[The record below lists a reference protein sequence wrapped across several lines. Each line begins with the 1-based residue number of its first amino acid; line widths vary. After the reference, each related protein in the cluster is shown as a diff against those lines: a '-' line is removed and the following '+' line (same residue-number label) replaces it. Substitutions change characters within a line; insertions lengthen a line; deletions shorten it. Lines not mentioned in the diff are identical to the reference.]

1 MSLFQEEWR
10 RAAAART
17 GTPPTGAAY
26 MSDGTSSS
34 GSASTI
40 PNGRTH
46 AYASRSFT
54 SHNTS
59 LPRANTSLTAPPAH
73 GNDSEDDLE
82 VITSDLVQP
91 VPLQVT
97 PGPANGLHGPHGPH
111 ASSETPKSDYR
122 YETVGGKKVM
132 SAAAK
137 ERQSQIMKE
146 RWAAGRMDHVHEK
159 IKQTKKRKAL
169 LQGSADDE
177 DDPPTKK
184 TAATSHR
191 LSLNSD
197 SSPLSSTN
205 TKQPD
210 MSGCS
215 SSQRELWAY
224 IYPHLDIFKH
234 RPIPQKCWVPDLLA
248 LPRARDL
255 KFNPRRAGSGRRPYV
270 DTDEKKVAA
279 LLLHLTGKAAS
290 QPCSRC
296 VNGNGAFDGCVK
308 LSPDAGLGANIK
320 NCANCWYSHQA
331 CIFETPSVQDAGGG
345 IVVQDDSDH
354 VDYEVEHE
362 PHTDQV
368 ENEPQTD
375 QIDPE
380 QDNYLDRNTFPAVL
394 LTPAGR
400 KYHEWHDESGDPVDT
415 KGTVL
420 LPDQYTPDEQAEKPW
435 WCPIDD
441 CPRTC
446 PTLKALS
453 SHFPRVHYARVLND
467 NLDGTFS
474 ILGLYDNPKLG
485 IGGSYLKDPPS
496 FPYVAS
502 QKAKA
507 PFAPLQQLKSTR
519 SSIPAEPRIVQTY
532 KFHESDWE
540 DEVSRHLPE
549 GEASKSMW
557 EFVRPHLTKTFSI
570 PNKGWVKELLP
581 LPRIRDLQWN
591 PHRKS
596 EYYESHPRD
605 ISCLIIQVTGEKA
618 PNPCTYCVSGKG
630 PFDGCV
636 VIPREAPPE
645 VRARVVS
652 CANCCYHNGQN
663 TCSIINWTV
672 GREQPP
678 WPGYRGRGGVN
689 GTNGVPTGKK
699 PAPSNRHS
707 PTKTLELDAA
717 AGAVASL
724 RTSAAATTTTA
735 AVPEPQPRPNSPS
748 QTSGSAGSR
757 HVVEIKRPRPPL
769 AQRADSPEIPHVR
782 QPSAERHLEMED
794 WEIAPGRI
802 RYENPGR
809 PDDLAF
815 AKNYLLGGPVNI
827 HNEVQVQVEVL
838 SSAKKR
844 RFEPMDGKLRS
855 CSIMVGKLIV
865 TVDGHPEVTVGEHG
879 QFTIRPGYGVTLQN
893 RLYSDVVLQITTV
906 RVYD

>member
-1 MSLFQEEWR
+1 MPLFQDEWR
-10 RAAAART
+10 RTSAART

-40 PNGRTH
+40 PNDRAH
-46 AYASRSFT
+46 ASRSFT
-54 SHNTS
+54 SYNTPV
-59 LPRANTSLTAPPAH
+59 PRANISLTALPTH
-73 GNDSEDDLE
+73 GNDAEDGLE

-97 PGPANGLHGPHGPH
+97 PGPAIGSH
-111 ASSETPKSDYR
+111 ASSETPRSDYH
-122 YETVGGKKVM
+122 YETVGGKRVM

-159 IKQTKKRKAL
+159 SKQTKKRKAL
-169 LQGSADDE
+169 LLGSVDDE
-177 DDPPTKK
+177 DDPPMKRT
-184 TAATSHR
+184 TTTSHR
-191 LSLNSD
+191 LILNSD
-197 SSPLSSTN
+197 SGPLSATN

-210 MSGCS
+210 MSGYS
-215 SSQRELWAY
+215 SSQQELWAY
-224 IYPHLDIFKH
+224 IGPHLDNFKH
-234 RPIPQKCWVPDLLA
+234 KPIPKKCWVPDLLA

-255 KFNPRRAGSGRRPYV
+255 RFNPRRAGSGRRPYT

-279 LLLHLTGKAAS
+279 LLLHLTGKVAS

-296 VNGNGAFDGCVK
+296 LNGNGAFDGCVM
-308 LSPDAGLGANIK
+308 LSPDAGLGANLK
-320 NCANCWYSHQA
+320 NCANCWYSHQG
-331 CIFETPSVQDAGGG
+331 CLFETTSRQEDGDG
-345 IVVQDDSDH
+345 IVVEDSL
-354 VDYEVEHE
+354 VGEEVEDE
-362 PHTDQV
+362 PHT
-368 ENEPQTD
+368 
-375 QIDPE
+375 E
-380 QDNYLDRNTFPAVL
+380 QSRPKQDAYLDRDTFPAIL
-394 LTPAGR
+394 LTPTGR
-400 KYHEWHDESGDPVDT
+400 KYAEWHDESGNPVNL
-415 KGTVL
+415 KGSVL
-420 LPDQYTPDEQAEKPW
+420 LPDEYTLDEQDEKPW

-441 CPRTC
+441 CTRTFT
-446 PTLKALS
+446 TLKALGC
-453 SHFPRVHYARVLND
+453 HFNRVHYARVLND

-474 ILGLYDNPKLG
+474 ILGLYDDPRLG

-496 FPYVAS
+496 VPYVAS
-502 QKAKA
+502 QKAEA
-507 PFAPLQQLKSTR
+507 PVVPLMQLKSTR
-519 SSIPAEPRIVQTY
+519 SSIPVKPGAIQAYEVN
-532 KFHESDWE
+532 ESDWE
-540 DEVSRHLPE
+540 DEVPRHLPE
-549 GEASKSMW
+549 EEASKSMW
-557 EFVRPHLTKTFSI
+557 EYVKPHLTKFSSI
-570 PNKGWVKELLP
+570 PDRGWVKELLP

-618 PNPCTYCVSGKG
+618 PNPCTHCASGKG

-636 VIPREAPPE
+636 VIPRDAPPE

-672 GREQPP
+672 DREQPP
-678 WPGYRGRGGVN
+678 FPGYRGRGGVN
-689 GTNGVPTGKK
+689 GTKGASTGKK

-707 PTKTLELDAA
+707 STDTLELDTA
-717 AGAVASL
+717 AGAVSSL
-724 RTSAAATTTTA
+724 RTSGAATTTTT

-748 QTSGSAGSR
+748 QTSGPAGSR
-757 HVVEIKRPRPPL
+757 HAVEIKRPRPL
-769 AQRADSPEIPHVR
+769 VRRAEPPEIPDIR

-802 RYENPGR
+802 RYGPGR
-809 PDDLAF
+809 PDGRAHPSYTASCQLEPTLTSIPDLAF
-815 AKNYLLGGPVNI
+815 SKNYLLGGPVNI
-827 HNEVQVQVEVL
+827 HNEVQVQVEVI
-838 SSAKKR
+838 SSARKR

-893 RLYSDVVLQITTV
+893 KLYGDVVLQITTV